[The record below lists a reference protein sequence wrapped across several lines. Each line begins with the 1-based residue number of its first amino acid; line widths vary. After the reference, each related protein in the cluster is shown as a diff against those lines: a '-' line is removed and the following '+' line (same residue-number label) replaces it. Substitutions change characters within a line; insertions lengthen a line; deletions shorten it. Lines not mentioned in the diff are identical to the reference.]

1 MLTKL
6 LGLQGPVAKLPRIA
20 KAWDGLQERTAAQL
34 TANLYVDGIVSGAAP
49 IVAGAGYL
57 GGLDCRRKITPAGFS
72 SPGARL
78 PAAGSG

>member
-34 TANLYVDGIVSGAAP
+34 TANLYVDGIVYGAAA
-49 IVAGAGYL
+49 IVAGA
-57 GGLDCRRKITPAGFS
+57 
-72 SPGARL
+72 RL
-78 PAAGSG
+78 PGGASTVVVK